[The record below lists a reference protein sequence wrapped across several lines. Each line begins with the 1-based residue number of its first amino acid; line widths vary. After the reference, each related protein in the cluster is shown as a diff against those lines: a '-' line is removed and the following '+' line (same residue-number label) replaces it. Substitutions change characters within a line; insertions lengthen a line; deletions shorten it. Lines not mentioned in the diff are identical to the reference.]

1 MSYPKL
7 ALNKLTLTA
16 LRAAKPT
23 QKPYKLSD
31 GGGLYLLVNPN
42 GALWWRFKYQFEGRE
57 KLLSLGVHPHVS
69 LQQARAL
76 RDEAKKG
83 VANGVDP
90 SAKRQAEKSST
101 ANSFEAVA
109 REWLALQEKTLA
121 PATYAKAVWTL
132 ETLVFP
138 YIGSRP
144 IAKLGAVDV
153 LKVLKRIEGRG
164 TQETAHRT
172 RQRCS
177 QVFRYA
183 VQTERAAHDVT
194 ADLRGALAPVVS
206 EHHAAITEPVRIGEL
221 LRAIDGYSGH
231 GVTTYALK
239 LAPLLFVRPG
249 ELRHAEWTEF
259 DLDGP
264 EPQWR
269 IPAEKMKMGEQHLVP
284 LSKQA
289 LALLRELQPLTGRG
303 PYLFPSIR
311 SRTRPMSN
319 NTVNAALRRLGYT
332 SEEMTGHGF
341 RSLASTCLNEQGYH
355 PDLIE
360 LQLAHAERNKVRA
373 AYNKAQRLP
382 ERRKMMQAWSDYLD
396 HLRVAAANSNVVPI
410 LAGARAARAVH
421 TR

>member
-1 MSYPKL
+1 M
-7 ALNKLTLTA
+7 LTDTA
-16 LRAAKPT
+16 IRAAKPRE
-23 QKPYKLSD
+23 KSYKLFD
-31 GGGLYLLVNPN
+31 ALGLYLEVAPT
-42 GALWWRFKYQFEGRE
+42 GSKLWRLMYRHDGRE
-57 KLLSLGVHPHVS
+57 NRLALGAHPDTSLK
-69 LQQARAL
+69 QARER
-76 RDEAKKG
+76 RDA
-83 VANGVDP
+83 ARRQLAAGVDP
-90 SAKRQAEKSST
+90 SSQRQAEKLAT
-101 ANSFEAVA
+101 ANTFEAVA
-109 REWLALQEKTLA
+109 REWLALQEKKLA
-121 PATYAKAVWTL
+121 PSTFAKAGWTF

-164 TQETAHRT
+164 IHETAHRT
-172 RQRCS
+172 RQRCA

-194 ADLRGALAPVVS
+194 ADLRGALAPVLS
-206 EHHAAITEPVRIGEL
+206 EHHAAITEPARIGEL
-221 LRAIDGYSGH
+221 LRAIDGYTGH
-231 GVTTYALK
+231 TVTAYALK

-249 ELRHAEWTEF
+249 ELRHAEWTDF
-259 DLDGP
+259 DLDGR

-311 SRTRPMSN
+311 SRTRPMSD

-382 ERRKMMQAWSDYLD
+382 ERRKMMEAWADYLD
-396 HLRVAAANSNVVPI
+396 SLRRANVVPI
-410 LAGARAARAVH
+410 RCAS
-421 TR
+421 

>member
-1 MSYPKL
+1 M
-7 ALNKLTLTA
+7 AINKLTHTA

-23 QKPYKLSD
+23 EKPYKLSD
-31 GGGLYLLVNPN
+31 GGGLYLLVNPS

-76 RDEAKKG
+76 RDEAKKA
-83 VANGVDP
+83 VANRVDP

-109 REWLALQEKTLA
+109 REWLALQEKKLA
-121 PATYAKAVWTL
+121 SATYAKAVWTL
-132 ETLVFP
+132 ETLVYP

-144 IAKLGAVDV
+144 IAKLSAADV
-153 LKVLKRIEGRG
+153 LKVLKRIEARG
-164 TQETAHRT
+164 IHETAHRT

-221 LRAIDGYSGH
+221 LRAIDGYTGH
-231 GVTTYALK
+231 SATAYALK

-249 ELRHAEWTEF
+249 ELRHAEWVEF

-269 IPAEKMKMGEQHLVP
+269 IPAEKMKMGEQQLVP

-311 SRTRPMSN
+311 SRTRPMSD

-373 AYNKAQRLP
+373 AYNNAQRLP
-382 ERRKMMQAWSDYLD
+382 ERRKMMEAWADYLD
-396 HLRVAAANSNVVPI
+396 SLRRANVVPI
-410 LAGARAARAVH
+410 RCAS
-421 TR
+421 

>member
-1 MSYPKL
+1 M
-7 ALNKLTLTA
+7 AINKLTNA
-16 LRAAKPT
+16 AMRAAKPT

-31 GGGLYLLVNPN
+31 GGGLYLLINPN
-42 GALWWRFKYQFEGRE
+42 GALWWRLKYRFEGRE
-57 KLLSLGVHPHVS
+57 KLLSLGVHPHIS

-76 RDEAKKG
+76 RDDAKKAI
-83 VANGVDP
+83 ANGTDP

-109 REWLALQEKTLA
+109 REWLSLQEKKLA

-132 ETLVFP
+132 ETLVYP

-144 IAKLGAVDV
+144 ITKLTAADV

-164 TQETAHRT
+164 IHETAHRT

-221 LRAIDGYSGH
+221 LRAIDGYTGH
-231 GVTTYALK
+231 SVTAYALK

-284 LSKQA
+284 LSKLA
-289 LALLRELQPLTGRG
+289 LALLRELQPVTGRG

-311 SRTRPMSN
+311 SRTRPMSD

-396 HLRVAAANSNVVPI
+396 QLRHAAANTNVVPI
-410 LAGARAARAVH
+410 LAAARAARSGVRA
-421 TR
+421 

>member
-1 MSYPKL
+1 M
-7 ALNKLTLTA
+7 AINKLTHAA
-16 LRAAKPT
+16 LRGAKPT

-42 GALWWRFKYQFEGRE
+42 GASWWRFKYQFEGRE
-57 KLLSLGVHPHVS
+57 KLLSLGVYPHVT
-69 LQQARAL
+69 LQQARGL
-76 RDEAKKG
+76 RDEARKTL
-83 VANGVDP
+83 ANGVDP

-101 ANSFEAVA
+101 ANTFEAVA
-109 REWLALQEKTLA
+109 KEWLALQEKKLA
-121 PATYAKAVWTL
+121 PATYAKAQWTL
-132 ETLVFP
+132 ETLVCP

-144 IAKLGAVDV
+144 IAKLGATDV

-164 TQETAHRT
+164 IHETAHRT

-206 EHHAAITEPVRIGEL
+206 EHHAGITEPPRIGEL
-221 LRAIDGYSGH
+221 LRAIDGYTGQI
-231 GVTTYALK
+231 GTAYALK

-259 DLDGP
+259 ELDGY

-289 LALLRELQPLTGRG
+289 VTLLRELQSATGRG
-303 PYLFPSIR
+303 PYVFPSLR
-311 SRTRPMSN
+311 SRLRPMSN
-319 NTVNAALRRLGYT
+319 NTVNAALRRLGAT
-332 SEEMTGHGF
+332 AEQIALHLDKVVTERIFGF
-341 RSLASTCLNEQGYH
+341 AL
-355 PDLIE
+355 
-360 LQLAHAERNKVRA
+360 ERIDEP
-373 AYNKAQRLP
+373 QRL
-382 ERRKMMQAWSDYLD
+382 
-396 HLRVAAANSNVVPI
+396 HN
-410 LAGARAARAVH
+410 
-421 TR
+421 